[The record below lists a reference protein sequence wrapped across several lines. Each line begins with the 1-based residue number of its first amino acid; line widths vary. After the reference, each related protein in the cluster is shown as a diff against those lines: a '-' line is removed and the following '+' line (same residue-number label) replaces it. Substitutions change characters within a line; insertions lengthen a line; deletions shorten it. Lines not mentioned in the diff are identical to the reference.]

1 MDGIVWVFDPVIDYE
16 QFPFSAESVVRVK
29 KDHWFAPLSSPPFP
43 PPPFHSW
50 RGPPRRTNII
60 LLFHSLFFLIRARD
74 FAEKEG
80 MLVV

>member
-16 QFPFSAESVVRVK
+16 QFPFYGGVCHASQER
-29 KDHWFAPLSSPPFP
+29 PLIRPPFP
-43 PPPFHSW
+43 PPLPSLLE
-50 RGPPRRTNII
+50 GTPRRTNII
-60 LLFHSLFFLIRARD
+60 LLFHDLFFLIRARD

>member
-29 KDHWFAPLSSPPFP
+29 KDHWFAPL
-43 PPPFHSW
+43 HSW

-60 LLFHSLFFLIRARD
+60 LLFHGLFFLIRARD